1 MSMESKYNLLLCIH
15 LPKIIH
21 RVGEYVWID
30 VTKNTIS
37 TLQNNTM
44 PVGLQELFI
53 QQHMPHL
60 MHKLFP
66 EMGEEMGGLLCQ
78 GNKDQQ

>member
-1 MSMESKYNLLLCIH
+1 MSLYEAVLLLR
-15 LPKIIH
+15 IIH
-21 RVGEYVWID
+21 RVGEYAWID
-30 VTKNTIS
+30 AMKNTIS

-60 MHKLFP
+60 MHKLFLA
-66 EMGEEMGGLLCQ
+66 MGEEVGGLLCR
-78 GNKDQQ
+78 GNKG